1 MSVHQGHPIL
11 GASVSKLRV
20 MKKLATTSR
29 GAIKLAQQFGET
41 LVCVRHRVDA
51 AAGFRYTT
59 VELVVERAEMR
70 PRRSP
75 LVRIRVHPDEYAL
88 RNVVRAAGAV
98 YDRRTGLWHLPR
110 QVARVLRLEKRI
122 VPLK

>member
-1 MSVHQGHPIL
+1 
-11 GASVSKLRV
+11 
-20 MKKLATTSR
+20 
-29 GAIKLAQQFGET
+29 
-41 LVCVRHRVDA
+41 
-51 AAGFRYTT
+51 
-59 VELVVERAEMR
+59 
-70 PRRSP
+70 